1 MSEQINSIQEIIDVL
16 GGPTKLALRLGCSQP
31 VVSLWKMRGRIAPAW
46 YVAICELLH
55 EAGKTAPPKLFGMKK
70 LAKKS

>member
-16 GGPTKLALRLGCSQP
+16 GGPTKLATRLGCSQP
-31 VVSLWKMRGRIAPAW
+31 LVSSWAMRGKIGASW
-46 YVAICELLH
+46 YVAVCELLH